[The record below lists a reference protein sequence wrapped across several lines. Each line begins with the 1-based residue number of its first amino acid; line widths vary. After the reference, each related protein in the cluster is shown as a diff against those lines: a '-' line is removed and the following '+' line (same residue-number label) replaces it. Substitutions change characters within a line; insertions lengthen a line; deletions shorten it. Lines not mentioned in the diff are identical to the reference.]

1 MQTRAKLLALVLAV
15 SVMLM
20 AACDTKTI
28 APGPHWLRQPG
39 RADTLVYVAVD
50 PTVNVSGWS
59 LAVDRAVA
67 RWNAGLA
74 QLTLRRVN
82 GACPTGANCISIKA
96 GAVNAGSTNKGYD
109 GAKHMYGNAA
119 RITVTTNRTD
129 QATKDNIVCHEIG
142 HAEGLAHD
150 PAGGVGPCIGGY
162 PAPNDLRLVDKVN
175 GHGH

>member
-1 MQTRAKLLALVLAV
+1 VQTRTKWLVLLLAVGIL
-15 SVMLM
+15 LM
-20 AACDTKTI
+20 SACDTKTI

-39 RADTLVYVAVD
+39 RTDTLVYVAVD

-96 GAVNAGSTNKGYD
+96 GAVNAGVTNKGYD
-109 GAKHMYGNAA
+109 AAKHMYGNAA